1 MQNFCLGMVN
11 GLSKMTLA
19 FDITK
24 GSEIEA
30 LSCTSRRYTTEI
42 HKPSSKRQRDRAKI
56 WNRAGVRIKG
66 VSLRNDMNEYQVH
79 QPTRCPTVV

>member
-1 MQNFCLGMVN
+1 MQNFCLGLVN
-11 GLSKMTLA
+11 GLSEMTLA

-30 LSCTSRRYTTEI
+30 LSRRYTTEI

-56 WNRAGVRIKG
+56 WNRAGFELKMY
-66 VSLRNDMNEYQVH
+66 L
-79 QPTRCPTVV
+79 